1 MNSCKHSRQVLVAAV
16 LALGVAGCATQPS
29 TKSQAAAS
37 PTAVHAS
44 VAAAPTAAPAPDERA
59 ARAAQPV
66 PPQPPTEQELEA
78 GIQVLHIGVTASGGL
93 VDVRFKVL
101 DDAKGTALL
110 GNMDNAP
117 QIIVGD
123 KPPLM
128 PPHHAIKGGR
138 FAKDQTLFI
147 LYPNMREA
155 VKPGAEVYVAFG
167 ATRLG
172 PVTAQ

>member
-1 MNSCKHSRQVLVAAV
+1 MYLCKKSRQVVVAA
-16 LALGVAGCATQPS
+16 LLGLGMTGCATQSS
-29 TKSQAAAS
+29 TDGHAVAS
-37 PTAVHAS
+37 ATAERAP
-44 VAAAPTAAPAPDERA
+44 VAAAPAAPAPDARA
-59 ARAAQPV
+59 ARAAQPA
-66 PPQPPTEQELEA
+66 PPQPPTEQELDA
-78 GIQVLHIGVTASGGL
+78 GIQVLHIGATASGGL
-93 VDVRFKVL
+93 VDARFKVL
-101 DDAKGTALL
+101 DAAKASALL
-110 GNMDNAP
+110 ANPANAP
-117 QIIVGD
+117 QIFAGD

-147 LYPNMREA
+147 LYPNTREA